1 MAVISMKTDLKKRVY
16 HKDGCIYTNRI
27 KAENRRMISTKK
39 AQALHFHECK
49 YCSGL
54 KGDVRVHK
62 QDIAEWERKNQIKI
76 YYETKTDTLYLQ
88 TQVGFWKLFLKKEAN
103 AYLLYHRNYFN
114 DQIAL
119 SQAMNG
125 EFHRQSDVGETKSL
139 GKIVDYIVS
148 HDRAKVVI
156 MDNYK
161 KLPQSTKQQKKY
173 FRAAERKAKRR
184 EHRRV
189 NQLFTYIEQQNEDI
203 RMYSFC

>member
-1 MAVISMKTDLKKRVY
+1 MKTDLKKLIY
-16 HKDGCIYTNRI
+16 HKDGCVYVNRI

-39 AQALHFHECK
+39 AKALNFHECK

-54 KGDVRVHK
+54 KGDVRIHK
-62 QDIAEWERKNQIKI
+62 QDIAEWENKNQMKI
-76 YYETKTDTLYLQ
+76 VYEKKTDTLYLQ
-88 TQVGFWKLFLKKEAN
+88 TKIGFWKLFLKKEAD
-103 AYLLYHRNYFN
+103 AYLLYHRNYYN
-114 DQIAL
+114 DQISL
-119 SQAMNG
+119 YQAMNG
-125 EFHRQSDVGETKSL
+125 DFHRQSDVEETKSL

-173 FRAAERKAKRR
+173 FRVAEWKAKRR

-189 NQLFTYIEQQNEDI
+189 DQLFAYIEQQNEDM